1 MISIIVAYTLNRV
14 IGKNN
19 SMPWNLP
26 KDLKHFKEK
35 TENNIV
41 IMGRKTHESIGKILP
56 NRINIVVSTTKKY
69 NDINLYSALSLE
81 EAIEIA
87 HDLDKNKKIF
97 IIGGSTLFKDAI
109 KIVDEMIITHIQE
122 EIDGDT
128 YFPIFDITKFEIISS
143 KIIKDELPCICK
155 TYIRKYS

>member
-81 EAIEIA
+81 EAIDIA
-87 HDLDKNKKIF
+87 HDLDKNKK
-97 IIGGSTLFKDAI
+97 LFKDAI